1 MTDYGADYDWDLS
14 KKNSYIFSVPA
25 TMVYQIDADTEE
37 EAREILEERGGAD
50 IRGNLDISSKDYRNA
65 TLEETWGSK
74 AWLNE

>member
-37 EAREILEERGGAD
+37 EAREILKERGGAD

-65 TLEETWGSK
+65 TLEETWEVEV
-74 AWLNE
+74 L

>member
-37 EAREILEERGGAD
+37 EAREILEERGGSD

-65 TLEETWGSK
+65 TLEETWEVE
-74 AWLNE
+74 AL

>member
-65 TLEETWGSK
+65 TLEETWEVEV
-74 AWLNE
+74 L